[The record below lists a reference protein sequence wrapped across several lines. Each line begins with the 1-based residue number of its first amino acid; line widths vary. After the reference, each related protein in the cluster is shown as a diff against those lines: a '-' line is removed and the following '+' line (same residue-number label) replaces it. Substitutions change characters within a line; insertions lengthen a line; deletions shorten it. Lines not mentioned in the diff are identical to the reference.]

1 MAAILAEKSAKSQSH
16 H

>member
-1 MAAILAEKSAKSQSH
+1 MAAILAENSAKSQSH